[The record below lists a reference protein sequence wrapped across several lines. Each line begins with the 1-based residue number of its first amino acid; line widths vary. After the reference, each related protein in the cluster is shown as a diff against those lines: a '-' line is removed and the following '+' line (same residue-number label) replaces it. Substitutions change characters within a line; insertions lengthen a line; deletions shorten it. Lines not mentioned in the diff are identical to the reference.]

1 MKPNKTITKE
11 GLALSRRLKQEIGEI
26 TNVVYVKPFED
37 PDHEQPTR
45 DFAKSLVPYLV
56 LSVAPLCWA
65 GNIVLARGVADV
77 IPPVAFAFWRWT
89 LAFILILPF
98 TRRQMARDW
107 REITRRWKMLF
118 LLAVLGISSFNTLLY
133 TAVHTTTAINGSLIQ
148 SSMPAVI
155 VLLSLVLY
163 REKISMRQMI
173 GVLLCI
179 VGACLIVLRGDLK
192 TLLNLSFVQ
201 GDLLMI
207 VAVVF
212 YGLYSAL
219 LRRRPAVHPLSF
231 LTATFFLGAA
241 GLLPVYLAELAAVGP
256 FVLSRNIVASIL
268 YVAVFPSI
276 AAYFCWN
283 KGVDAVGP
291 NRAGLFINLIPVFA
305 SLLSVGLLGELIRGF
320 HIAGMSL
327 IFIGMAM
334 FYLARA

>member
-1 MKPNKTITKE
+1 MQIRGFGKN
-11 GLALSRRLKQEIGEI
+11 LL
-26 TNVVYVKPFED
+26 
-37 PDHEQPTR
+37 
-45 DFAKSLVPYLV
+45 PYLI

-65 GNIVLARGVADV
+65 GNIVLARGVADI

-98 TRRQMARDW
+98 TARQLAREW
-107 REITRRWKMLF
+107 IVITRQWKMLL
-118 LLAVLGISSFNTLLY
+118 LLALLGISSFNTLLY
-133 TAVHTTTAINGSLIQ
+133 TAVHTTTAINGALIQ

-163 REKISMRQMI
+163 REKISTRQML

-179 VGACLIVLRGDLK
+179 IGACLIVLRSELK
-192 TLLNLSFVQ
+192 TLLTLSFVQ
-201 GDLLMI
+201 GDLIMI
-207 VAVVF
+207 VAVVL

-219 LRRRPAVHPLSF
+219 LRRRPAVHLLSF
-231 LTATFFLGAA
+231 LTATFGLGAA
-241 GLLPVYLAELAAVGP
+241 SLFPVYLAELAAAGP
-256 FVLSRNIVASIL
+256 FALDRNVAASIL

-305 SLLSVGLLGELIRGF
+305 SLLSVWLLGESIRDF

-327 IFIGMAM
+327 IFIGMAL
-334 FYLARA
+334 FYLAKA